1 MNHIC
6 NAFTVSKARNWAA
19 AALFAGMAAGAMA
32 QTQPAAP
39 AAAPAVTAAPAA
51 AAQPGRMYY
60 GPALTIRQIYDQ
72 LDAAGYRDLRE
83 IEWSDGRYE
92 VKGRNAQGARVK
104 LELDGNTGTILR
116 ERIKR

>member
-39 AAAPAVTAAPAA
+39 AAAPAVTAAP
-51 AAQPGRMYY
+51 AQPGRMYY